1 MMIQLIGAF
10 IAVAAVAILVE
21 TPKDYLWCAGVVA
34 VTGWLTYLLCC
45 KYDVNQVLA
54 TFFSAVVIT
63 IVSHVFARILKAP
76 VTVFLL
82 AGIFPVVPGAGMYRI
97 AYYLIAGDNKLVAQY
112 LTTTLELAGVIA
124 LGNFVVDAII
134 RIFQRESK
142 QKAVAKL

>member
-1 MMIQLIGAF
+1 
-10 IAVAAVAILVE
+10 
-21 TPKDYLWCAGVVA
+21 
-34 VTGWLTYLLCC
+34 
-45 KYDVNQVLA
+45 
-54 TFFSAVVIT
+54 
-63 IVSHVFARILKAP
+63 
-76 VTVFLL
+76 
-82 AGIFPVVPGAGMYRI
+82 MYRI